1 MHGEKN
7 YPFQKTRSDLDV
19 DLLDGTEDQQYL
31 DILNE
36 KLNMIFNK
44 IKPELNENFVYIF
57 PEPSEYGDVVN
68 LSNTKRDNPFNFYFD
83 KSSYKN
89 ISSSSSRK
97 TVKANERNHYF
108 HSYQSAEN
116 RRINITN
123 NGTFPDSITDLINY
137 GSVDKIETD
146 IYGNEYIQIIPNK
159 GVIKNTSD
167 ITVIGNAEFD
177 SGGTIDITENKHGSS
192 IEGLSGLSDKI
203 YAYKEIYIK
212 DAVTKTLLPLSAS
225 KFDIIYNK
233 FKFNNKLYNEIL
245 ENKITDINVYENTIS
260 IDLSSFSIID
270 TFDYN
275 GSYIENAS
283 SPLIIEK
290 DNTSIS
296 FITPDCYHNNSP
308 YNNSFYFELFKYDTQ
323 KKIIEEVST
332 RNNET
337 SSYFIESF
345 TFDNQIK
352 FRKII
357 NSTLTYNSYD
367 NSFLLTST
375 FTRENI
381 FNSKDSLALH
391 YFNFKII
398 NNKIVQIKNILYT
411 NYNDNSIPNDTETVI
426 TEAAGPT
433 AINLLNGNK
442 DITIPAI
449 PFPSSDTSTS
459 LTIAYSGNIDAN
471 FVLDQVVQNSGG
483 LSLYKAKID
492 YGDGTTE
499 THFSKHL
506 PSGDLK
512 LENFSV
518 FPGSELKLLKGCLLY
533 TLNIKSINSQKT
545 NQDKFIC
552 NLVDKD
558 HTIYN
563 LIDTTTKSSS
573 SPPFIPTPF
582 PTILDYSRIISGTT
596 ISLTG
601 RFTGGVG
608 ASIENWGDGSS
619 DTIDHNVPVIHT
631 YS

>member
-1 MHGEKN
+1 
-7 YPFQKTRSDLDV
+7 
-19 DLLDGTEDQQYL
+19 
-31 DILNE
+31 
-36 KLNMIFNK
+36 
-44 IKPELNENFVYIF
+44 
-57 PEPSEYGDVVN
+57 
-68 LSNTKRDNPFNFYFD
+68 
-83 KSSYKN
+83 
-89 ISSSSSRK
+89 
-97 TVKANERNHYF
+97 
-108 HSYQSAEN
+108 
-116 RRINITN
+116 
-123 NGTFPDSITDLINY
+123 
-137 GSVDKIETD
+137 
-146 IYGNEYIQIIPNK
+146 
-159 GVIKNTSD
+159 
-167 ITVIGNAEFD
+167 
-177 SGGTIDITENKHGSS
+177 
-192 IEGLSGLSDKI
+192 
-203 YAYKEIYIK
+203 
-212 DAVTKTLLPLSAS
+212 
-225 KFDIIYNK
+225 
-233 FKFNNKLYNEIL
+233 LYNEIL

-275 GSYIENAS
+275 GNYIENAS

-296 FITPDCYHNNSP
+296 FITPDCYHNNSIYKFNINLNNFNNP

-381 FNSKDSLALH
+381 FNSKDSLVLH
-391 YFNFKII
+391 YFNFKIV

-411 NYNDNSIPNDTETVI
+411 NYNDNSIPDDIKTVT
-426 TEAAGPT
+426 TEANNPAT
-433 AINLLNGNK
+433 INLLNGN

-459 LTIAYSGNIDAN
+459 LTIAYSGNINAN
-471 FVLDQVVQNSGG
+471 FILDQVVQNSSG
-483 LSLYKAKID
+483 LSLYKAEID

-499 THFSKHL
+499 THFSKFL
-506 PSGDLK
+506 SSGDLK
-512 LENFSV
+512 LENFSHLYTS
-518 FPGSELKLLKGCLLY
+518 FNDSINSTGSLNFYYENGKKATVNLTIFKLITNIE

-552 NLVDKD
+552 NIIDKD

-563 LIDTTTKSSS
+563 LIDTTTKSLS
-573 SPPFIPTPF
+573 SPPFIPSKF
-582 PTILDYSRIISGTT
+582 PTILDYPNIISGTT
-596 ISLTG
+596 IRILG
-601 RFTGGVG
+601 RFNTGFSTG
-608 ASIENWGDGSS
+608 ASIENWGDGTSEIINNDS
-619 DTIDHNVPVIHT
+619 ALVHT
-631 YS
+631 Y